1 MKKKQYKINKT
12 IRKTKEKTKMKSI
25 CKPKIKTNKKGGI
38 VKKDDTLTYWQAVY
52 KMICVP
58 GATLTTISYNSLYG
72 YVFKLNIP
80 PISENAEFFDLN
92 DSGTIFNVPVFSLIL
107 KFSIIENPNA
117 GGTTLP
123 ELIIE
128 GETPHKKSYEKLENF
143 RNEAAIQQTI
153 YLTTIE
159 QCAKAICP
167 SIVDFSFFNKDTG
180 SFLIKQLLELQ
191 DNDEF
196 VKIVLDYLFENIQ
209 ANNAYLGL
217 ITMKCVDDEYI
228 QLSKIRKEVLKLH
241 QLNLQDKTELINVS
255 KIYIRNCNDALTQ
268 IIILF
273 IKLKI
278 INFDCHL
285 GNILA
290 STKPYDRNLNSRT
303 TLIDFGRVVDFTTE
317 HPFSFIGSYIDINY
331 IVDPVRQIVR
341 QERIGIYQY
350 IKQQYSKY
358 YKEFFGVDGGED
370 KLKHDSEKLFRLE
383 ITALYPQGT
392 RSKSK
397 GVNNMIVLIDEIIKL
412 ISVFDLIINNI
423 KYRTKKPQMIELLRY
438 IYGGR
443 LSDDW
448 IANPPTPDNFIIT
461 PQVQTKYEF
470 LIECIVHSTQTDHRL
485 MFSEGRIDRMI
496 LENKLLYIRGG
507 EDMRSFYRDDVFEW
521 VRTEQMD
528 QGEIEQ
534 GEIDEHLLSAAAAAA
549 EKMTTDEETM
559 KHSSGGRKTRK
570 NVKKNNRK

>member
-12 IRKTKEKTKMKSI
+12 IRKTKEKTKMKSK

-107 KFSIIENPNA
+107 KFAIIENPNA
-117 GGTTLP
+117 GVTRLP

-143 RNEAAIQQTI
+143 RNEAMIQQTI

-180 SFLIKQLLELQ
+180 AFLIKKMLELQ

-196 VKIVLDYLFENIQ
+196 VKIVLHYLFANIQ
-209 ANNAYLGL
+209 ANSAYLGL
-217 ITMKCVDDEYI
+217 ISMKCVDDEYI
-228 QLSKIRKEVLKLH
+228 QLSKIRKEVSRVH
-241 QLNLQDKTELINVS
+241 QLNLQDKTEFINVS
-255 KIYIRNCNDALTQ
+255 KIYMRNCNDALTQ

-290 STKPYDRNLNSRT
+290 STKPYDLNLNYRT
-303 TLIDFGRVVDFTTE
+303 TLIDFGRVINFTTQD
-317 HPFSFIGSYIDINY
+317 PLSFIGSYIDISS
-331 IVDPVRQIVR
+331 IVDPVTQIVR
-341 QERIGIYQY
+341 QERVRIYHY
-350 IKQQYSKY
+350 VKLQYSKY
-358 YKEFFGVDGGED
+358 YEDFFGVDGGED
-370 KLKHDSEKLFRLE
+370 KLKHDSKKLFKLD

-392 RSKSK
+392 RSQSK
-397 GVNNMIVLIDEIIKL
+397 GVNNMVVLVDEIIKF
-412 ISVFDLIINNI
+412 ISVFDFIINNI
-423 KYRTKKPQMIELLRY
+423 KYGTKKPQMINLLRY
-438 IYGGR
+438 IYGGS

-448 IANPPTPDNFIIT
+448 IANPPKPGNFKIT
-461 PQVQTKYEF
+461 PEVEKKLIF
-470 LIECIVHSTQTDHRL
+470 LIQSIMHSTQTDHRL

-496 LENKLLYIRGG
+496 TENKLLYIRGG
-507 EDMRSFYRDDVFEW
+507 EDIRSFYRDNVFEW

-528 QGEIEQ
+528 QG
-534 GEIDEHLLSAAAAAA
+534 GIDDHLLSAA
-549 EKMTTDEETM
+549 EKMRTDEETM
-559 KHSSGGRKTRK
+559 KDSSGGRKTRK
-570 NVKKNNRK
+570 NVKKRNRK

>member
-12 IRKTKEKTKMKSI
+12 IRKTKEKTKTKTKTKSK
-25 CKPKIKTNKKGGI
+25 CKSKIKTNKKGGI

-58 GATLTTISYNSLYG
+58 EAMLTTISYNSLYG

-107 KFSIIENPNA
+107 KFAIIENPNA
-117 GGTTLP
+117 GVTRLP
-123 ELIIE
+123 ELIIQ

-143 RNEAAIQQTI
+143 RNEAMIQQTI

-180 SFLIKQLLELQ
+180 AFLIKKMLELQ

-196 VKIVLDYLFENIQ
+196 VKIVLHYLFANIQ
-209 ANNAYLGL
+209 ANSAYLGL
-217 ITMKCVDDEYI
+217 ISMKCVDDEYI
-228 QLSKIRKEVLKLH
+228 QLSKIRKEVSRVH
-241 QLNLQDKTELINVS
+241 QLNLQDKTEFINVL

-290 STKPYDRNLNSRT
+290 STKPYDLNLNYRT
-303 TLIDFGRVVDFTTE
+303 TLIDFGRVINFNTQD
-317 HPFSFIGSYIDINY
+317 PLSFIGY
-331 IVDPVRQIVR
+331 IVDPVTQIVT
-341 QERIGIYQY
+341 QERDKIHSYVNKQY
-350 IKQQYSKY
+350 VKY
-358 YKEFFGVDGGED
+358 YEDFFGVHGDEY
-370 KLKHDSEKLFRLE
+370 KLNHDSKKLFKLE

-392 RSKSK
+392 RSQSK
-397 GVNNMIVLIDEIIKL
+397 GVNNMVVLVDEIIKF
-412 ISVFDLIINNI
+412 ISVFDFIINNI
-423 KYRTKKPQMIELLRY
+423 KYGTKKPQMINLLRY
-438 IYGGR
+438 IYGGS

-448 IANPPTPDNFIIT
+448 VANPPTPDKFEIT
-461 PQVQTKYEF
+461 PEVEKKLIF
-470 LIECIVHSTQTDHRL
+470 LIQSIMHSTQTDHRL

-496 LENKLLYIRGG
+496 TENKLLYIRGG
-507 EDMRSFYRDDVFEW
+507 EDIRSFYRDNVFEW
-521 VRTEQMD
+521 VRSQQM
-528 QGEIEQ
+528 EQ
-534 GEIDEHLLSAAAAAA
+534 GEMEQSGMEQAGIDEHLLSAA
-549 EKMTTDEETM
+549 EKMRTDEETM
-559 KHSSGGRKTRK
+559 KDSSGGRKTRK
-570 NVKKNNRK
+570 NVKKHNRK